1 MQLRSLMSVLSLA
14 AAATLLPATAAHAAP
29 AADNGY
35 CASTGGA
42 LTKVHPYGN
51 TNSDAVNWV
60 QYGGSAQACT
70 YTDENGASITAWATT
85 LISKKPTMAALAY
98 YAKVPWN
105 GQGNGN
111 PAALYCIQ
119 IGGTQVI
126 GAIGSGSAWATTAG
140 ADRRSMC
147 MFADMSAID
156 DWGLLYHAN
165 DIIRGKDL
173 STVFKFPNPY

>member
-14 AAATLLPATAAHAAP
+14 AAALLPAAAAH

-35 CASTGGA
+35 CASTGGT
-42 LTKVHPYGN
+42 LTKVYPYAN
-51 TNSDAVNWV
+51 TNADAANWV
-60 QYGGSAQACT
+60 RYGGSTQACT
-70 YTDENGASITAWATT
+70 YTDDSGASITAWATT
-85 LISKKPTMAALAY
+85 LTSQKPTMAALAY

-105 GQGNGN
+105 GQGHGN

-126 GAIGSGSAWATTAG
+126 GAIGSGSGWAPEAG
-140 ADRRSMC
+140 DPQQHHMC
-147 MFADMSAID
+147 VFADMSAID

-173 STVFKFPNPY
+173 ATVFKFPNPY